1 MSADEPFVHWDDADL
16 PAPPALEGPAALAE
30 SQARFPRSRLE
41 LEILEALRQMYPL
54 PLTAIQLAAMV
65 RAPHLDVRN
74 RLVALAMLGTI
85 TRPRSGYYQ
94 HRSLGE
100 AERG

>member
-1 MSADEPFVHWDDADL
+1 MPSEEPCVHGTDAELPVLPPRHAIDVNAD
-16 PAPPALEGPAALAE
+16 

-85 TRPRSGYYQ
+85 TRPRSGYYL
-94 HRSLGE
+94 HRNRAE
-100 AERG
+100 EERG